1 MTCISLVI
9 SDVEH
14 LFIYLLAIYISSLQ
28 KCPFKSSAH
37 FLIWLFVFLL
47 SCMSCL
53 YVLKMKPLSVASFE
67 NILSHSVGCILFC
80 SWFISLIRSHLF
92 LLSFLLPWN
101 TKKAWVQ
108 FMSENVLS
116 MIPSRSFT
124 GSCLMFNSLSHF
136 EFIFVYGKRVY
147 FNYIDLL
154 VAVQLSQHHLLKR
167 LLFSHAYSCFLCQ
180 RSIGCSCV
188 GSQTVF

>member
-1 MTCISLVI
+1 
-9 SDVEH
+9 
-14 LFIYLLAIYISSLQ
+14 
-28 KCPFKSSAH
+28 
-37 FLIWLFVFLL
+37 
-47 SCMSCL
+47 MSCL
-53 YVLKMKPLSVASFE
+53 YVLKINPLSVASFE
-67 NILSHSVGCILFC
+67 NILSRSVGCILFC
-80 SWFISLIRSHLF
+80 LWFISLIRSHLL

-116 MIPSRSFT
+116 MIPSRIFT
-124 GSCLMFNSLSHF
+124 GSCLMFNTLSHF
-136 EFIFVYGKRVY
+136 ELFLCIKRVY

-167 LLFSHAYSCFLCQ
+167 LLFSHVYSCFLCQ

-188 GSQTVF
+188 GSQTVCF